1 MFQKYVAAGYPILA
15 VKTHEPDRALN
26 VLAHQVKEHYK
37 CASWDV
43 ENGIRELAFT
53 DTDVIPSTSKEH
65 KAPPEAI
72 RWLLAAG
79 DNTILFAWNYHRF
92 FVNQGNIGIVQALQ
106 NARDTWKSKAQV
118 MVILC
123 PDIEIPPELTK
134 SIALVDFDLPDKE
147 ELAGI
152 LRKIAESAQI
162 PVPED
167 VDIVLDVACGLTLFE
182 AENAFALSYATKGK
196 FDRAIIE
203 SEKLQAIRKS
213 GLLEIYPAVP
223 EDDLGGHELLRKYL
237 HNRRKGFYTEGI
249 PKPKGI
255 MLCGP
260 PGAGKSLTAKVAASI
275 LGFPLVRFDI
285 ASLKGSKVGES
296 EARMRQALALIDAVS
311 PCLVWLEELE
321 KVLGGVQ
328 SSGKSDSGTTAS
340 MFGYLLTWLQES
352 QKPKFLVATINDMDE
367 LLSISQGALLRRF
380 DDIFFV
386 DLPTPHERADILV
399 IMNRRYHT
407 NIPPAITDKMD
418 GWSGAEIEKFVIAS
432 IYDGIDEAYAN
443 IRPVYHQNRAN
454 IEKAREWARGNA
466 RPANSTNGEI
476 KTPARRK
483 LAKKEEA

>member
-15 VKTHEPDRALN
+15 VKTHEPDRAMN

-53 DTDVIPSTSKEH
+53 DTDVVPGTSKEH

-72 RWLLAAG
+72 KWLLAAG
-79 DNTILFAWNYHRF
+79 ENTILFAWNYHRF

-106 NARDTWKSKAQV
+106 NARDTWKGKAQV

-134 SIALVDFDLPDKE
+134 SIALVDFDLPDKT

-162 PVPED
+162 PVPD
-167 VDIVLDVACGLTLFE
+167 DIDIVLDVAKGLTLFE

-213 GLLEIYPAVP
+213 GLLELYPAVP
-223 EDDLGGHELLRKYL
+223 ESDLGGLKLLRKYL
-237 HNRRKGFYTEGI
+237 HNRRRGFYEEGV

-255 MLCGP
+255 LLVGP
-260 PGAGKSLTAKVAASI
+260 PGSGKSLSAKVAASV

-285 ASLKGSKVGES
+285 SSMKGSKVGES
-296 EARMRQALALIDAVS
+296 ETRMRQALALIDAVA
-311 PCLVWLEELE
+311 PCCVFIDEIE
-321 KVLGGVQ
+321 KTLGGVQ
-328 SSGKSDSGTTAS
+328 SSAKSDSGTTAA
-340 MFGYLLTWLQES
+340 MFGYLLTWMQES
-352 QKPKFLVATINDMDE
+352 KAAKYIVATVNDMED
-367 LLSISQGALLRRF
+367 LMAISQGALLRRF

-399 IMNRRYHT
+399 IMNRRYNT
-407 NIPPAITDKMD
+407 NIALLMADKMD

-443 IRPVYHQNRAN
+443 IKPVYHQNRAN

-466 RPANSTNGEI
+466 RAANSTNGEI

-483 LAKKEEA
+483 LARKEDA